1 MKPRKAGVRLIAWVA
16 GLSLLAAVAAALI
29 DPGNI
34 ARNLRESTFD
44 RLLLWSPHPPDSG
57 RVVVVDIGR
66 DALAAIGPWPWP
78 RDHLADLVNKI
89 ADGKPAVLAINI
101 LLSERE
107 SPEPYLTDQYLAQAI
122 ARIPTVLALVLDPK
136 ANPAPSLPASVA
148 VTGDVKVPD
157 LLQTPGTVL
166 PVSTLLPSA
175 KGMGVISL
183 PADEGQP
190 VRAVVLLAAGAET
203 LFAGFAVE
211 TLRVAESASTLIA
224 SAPPQVLRI
233 GGYTVPLPAD
243 GQMRL
248 RFTGKMDRLGRT
260 VAAEA
265 LFSGRSDPAKLAGK
279 IVVLGAS
286 APEAG
291 GLRLTAA
298 DPFMPSV
305 EIEAE
310 AIEQMLAGQIPLRAP
325 VMQWA
330 EPAAGALLGILGIL
344 AIIYLSPGRAALA
357 ILGLVLAW
365 AIAAAGLSTKALFL
379 TDPVTPVI
387 IALIAVQ
394 FAGLTQF
401 ALTYRQRL
409 AIERRFA
416 FHLPPEMVRRI
427 IENPGEIRFAG
438 EARNI
443 TVLFTD
449 IEGFTALTERAGPEA
464 TISLLDRYVD
474 LVAGI
479 VVRHGGMVDKI
490 VGDAVHAFFNA
501 PLDLPDHAEKAVTC
515 ASAIIAATEDL
526 RRDAKVVA
534 MQLGRTRIGIETG
547 VAVLGDVGR
556 GAKRDYTAYG
566 HAVNLAS
573 RLEGANKKLGS
584 SILLGPGTAAALAG
598 RIPLRSLGKIAIS
611 GIAEE
616 IEVFEP
622 EKS

>member
-1 MKPRKAGVRLIAWVA
+1 MRRARASTRLVVWLG
-16 GLSLLAAVAAALI
+16 GLCLLAAVVVALI

-34 ARNLRESTFD
+34 VRGLRESAFD
-44 RLLLWSPHPPDSG
+44 RLLLWSPRLPPSN
-57 RVVVVDIGR
+57 RIVVVDIGR
-66 DALAAIGPWPWP
+66 DALSAIGPWPWP
-78 RDHLADLVNKI
+78 RDRLADLIDKI
-89 ADGKPAVLAINI
+89 ADTKPAVLAINI

-107 SPEPYLTDQYLAQAI
+107 PSEPDLSDERLAQAI
-122 ARIPTVLALVLDPK
+122 ARVPTVLALVLDPK
-136 ANPAPSLPASVA
+136 ANPAPSLSTSVA

-166 PVSTLLPSA
+166 PAASLLASA
-175 KGMGVISL
+175 KGIGVISL

-190 VRAVVLLAAGAET
+190 VRSVVLLAAGAET

-211 TLRVAESASTLIA
+211 ALRVAEGGSTLIA
-224 SAPPQVLRI
+224 SAPPQTLRV
-233 GGYTVPLPAD
+233 GAYSLPLSSD
-243 GQMRL
+243 GLMRL
-248 RFTGKMDRLGRT
+248 HFARKTDRLGHT
-260 VAAEA
+260 VTAEA
-265 LFSGRSDPAKLAGK
+265 LLFGRSDPTTLSGK

-310 AIEQMLAGQIPLRAP
+310 AIEQMLAGHIPTRVRALE
-325 VMQWA
+325 WA

-344 AIIYLSPGRAALA
+344 AIVYLSPGRAAAA
-357 ILGLVLAW
+357 ILGLCIAW
-365 AIAAAGLSTKALFL
+365 MIAAASLSTQALFL
-379 TDPVTPVI
+379 TDPITPII
-387 IALIAVQ
+387 IALIGIQA
-394 FAGLTQF
+394 AGLTQF
-401 ALTYRQRL
+401 AVTYRQRL

-443 TVLFTD
+443 TALFTD

-479 VVRHGGMVDKI
+479 VVSHGGMVDKI
-490 VGDAVHAFFNA
+490 VGDAVHGFFNA
-501 PLDLPDHAEKAVTC
+501 PLDLPDHAAKAVAC
-515 ASAIIAATEDL
+515 ARAIIAATEDL
-526 RRDAKVVA
+526 RRDSRFATMK
-534 MQLGRTRIGIETG
+534 LGRTRIGIETG
-547 VAVLGDVGR
+547 LAVLGDVGR

-573 RLEGANKKLGS
+573 RLEGANKILGT
-584 SILLGPGTAAALAG
+584 SILLGPGTAAALEG
-598 RIPLRSLGKIAIS
+598 RIPLRSLGKIPIS

-616 IEVFEP
+616 IEIFEP
-622 EKS
+622 QS

>member
-1 MKPRKAGVRLIAWVA
+1 
-16 GLSLLAAVAAALI
+16 
-29 DPGNI
+29 
-34 ARNLRESTFD
+34 
-44 RLLLWSPHPPDSG
+44 
-57 RVVVVDIGR
+57 
-66 DALAAIGPWPWP
+66 
-78 RDHLADLVNKI
+78 
-89 ADGKPAVLAINI
+89 
-101 LLSERE
+101 
-107 SPEPYLTDQYLAQAI
+107 
-122 ARIPTVLALVLDPK
+122 
-136 ANPAPSLPASVA
+136 
-148 VTGDVKVPD
+148 
-157 LLQTPGTVL
+157 
-166 PVSTLLPSA
+166 
-175 KGMGVISL
+175 
-183 PADEGQP
+183 
-190 VRAVVLLAAGAET
+190 
-203 LFAGFAVE
+203 
-211 TLRVAESASTLIA
+211 
-224 SAPPQVLRI
+224 
-233 GGYTVPLPAD
+233 
-243 GQMRL
+243 
-248 RFTGKMDRLGRT
+248 
-260 VAAEA
+260 
-265 LFSGRSDPAKLAGK
+265 
-279 IVVLGAS
+279 
-286 APEAG
+286 
-291 GLRLTAA
+291 
-298 DPFMPSV
+298 
-305 EIEAE
+305 
-310 AIEQMLAGQIPLRAP
+310 
-325 VMQWA
+325 MQWA

-357 ILGLVLAW
+357 ILGLALAW
-365 AIAAAGLSTKALFL
+365 TIAAAGLSTKALFL

-479 VVRHGGMVDKI
+479 VVSHGGMVDKI

-526 RRDAKVVA
+526 RRDGKVAA

-584 SILLGPGTAAALAG
+584 SILLGPGTAAALDG